1 MSDKSNHQGRAYEYA
16 WCLALEQKLSVFKK
30 VIVDKQNGFNAC
42 YRAYE
47 SLEKSLQER
56 YLESAKQGVLLL
68 LDCEPLLSEVI
79 GSSQN
84 GITLSLQKDKLGEI
98 GDIRDILIYFD
109 RFCIGLSIKHNHDA
123 LKHSRL
129 SKNLDF
135 GGKWLGVGVSQN
147 YKDTIKPLF
156 ERLENAKKEG
166 MLWRDFPNK
175 EQEIYAPLLQ
185 AFKKEVLRIDENK
198 KNKVPQKMVEY
209 LLGKY
214 DFYKAILLEREQK
227 TKLEAY
233 HFHNTLNRSVKN
245 KPKRIIPLSKLP
257 TRMIYFDFKPKS
269 FNTLELVLDEGWSFS
284 LRIHNASSR
293 VEPSLKFD
301 IKLLSK
307 PESVAVFIVGFLGKQ
322 KSSILIKY

>member
-1 MSDKSNHQGRAYEYA
+1 MSDKSNNQGRAYEYA

-84 GITLSLQKDKLGEI
+84 EITLSLQKDKLGEI

-123 LKHSRL
+123 VKHSRL
-129 SKNLDF
+129 SKDLDF
-135 GGKWLGVGVSQN
+135 GEKWLGVGVSQN

-185 AFKKEVLRIDENK
+185 AFKKEILRIDGNK

-233 HFHNTLNRSVKN
+233 HFNNTLNRSVKN

-307 PESVAVFIVGFLGKQ
+307 PESVAVFIVGF
-322 KSSILIKY
+322 

>member
-1 MSDKSNHQGRAYEYA
+1 MSDKSNNQGRAYEYA
-16 WCLALEQKLSVFKK
+16 WFLALEQKLSVFKK

-68 LDCEPLLSEVI
+68 LDCEPLLSEI
-79 GSSQN
+79 IESSQN
-84 GITLSLQKDKLGEI
+84 EITLSLQKDKLGEI

-123 LKHSRL
+123 VKHSRL
-129 SKNLDF
+129 SKDLDF
-135 GGKWLGVGVSQN
+135 GKKWLGVGVSQN

-233 HFHNTLNRSVKN
+233 HFNNTLNRSMKN
-245 KPKRIIPLSKLP
+245 KPKKIIPLSKLP

-269 FNTLELVLDEGWSFS
+269 FNTLELILNEGWSFS

-301 IKLLSK
+301 IKLLSI
-307 PESVAVFIVGFLGKQ
+307 PVSVAVFIVGF
-322 KSSILIKY
+322 

>member
-1 MSDKSNHQGRAYEYA
+1 MSDKSNNQGRAYEYA

-30 VIVDKQNGFNAC
+30 VVVDKQNGFNAC

-68 LDCEPLLSEVI
+68 LDCEPLLSEAI

-84 GITLSLQKDKLGEI
+84 EITLSLQKDKLGEI
-98 GDIRDILIYFD
+98 GDVRDILIYFD

-123 LKHSRL
+123 VKHSRL
-129 SKNLDF
+129 SKDLDF
-135 GGKWLGVGVSQN
+135 GEKWLGVGVSQN

-156 ERLENAKKEG
+156 EKLENAKKEG

-185 AFKKEVLRIDENK
+185 AFKKEVLRIDGNK

-233 HFHNTLNRSVKN
+233 HFNNTLNRSVKN

-301 IKLLSK
+301 IKLLSI
-307 PESVAVFIVGFLGKQ
+307 PVSVAVFIVGF
-322 KSSILIKY
+322 

>member
-1 MSDKSNHQGRAYEYA
+1 MSDKSNNQGRAYEYA

-84 GITLSLQKDKLGEI
+84 EITLSLQKDKLGEI

-123 LKHSRL
+123 VKHSRL
-129 SKNLDF
+129 SKDLDF
-135 GGKWLGVGVSQN
+135 GKKWLGVGVSQN

-185 AFKKEVLRIDENK
+185 AFKKEILRIDGNK

-233 HFHNTLNRSVKN
+233 HFNNTLNRSVKN

-307 PESVAVFIVGFLGKQ
+307 PESVAVFIVGF
-322 KSSILIKY
+322 

>member
-1 MSDKSNHQGRAYEYA
+1 MSDKSNNQGRAYEYA

-84 GITLSLQKDKLGEI
+84 EITLSLQKDKLGEI
-98 GDIRDILIYFD
+98 GDVRDILIYFD

-123 LKHSRL
+123 VKHSRL
-129 SKNLDF
+129 SKDLDF
-135 GGKWLGVGVSQN
+135 GKKWLGVGVSQN

-185 AFKKEVLRIDENK
+185 AFKKEVLRIDEDK

-233 HFHNTLNRSVKN
+233 HFNNTLNRSMKN

-269 FNTLELVLDEGWSFS
+269 FNTLELVLNEGWSFS

-301 IKLLSK
+301 IKLLSI
-307 PESVAVFIVGFLGKQ
+307 PMSVAVFIVGF
-322 KSSILIKY
+322 

>member
-1 MSDKSNHQGRAYEYA
+1 MSDKSNNQGRAYEYA

-47 SLEKSLQER
+47 SLEKSLQDR

-123 LKHSRL
+123 VKHSRL
-129 SKNLDF
+129 SKDLDF
-135 GGKWLGVGVSQN
+135 GKKWLGVGVSQN

-156 ERLENAKKEG
+156 EKLENAKKEG

-185 AFKKEVLRIDENK
+185 AFKKEVLRIDKNK

-233 HFHNTLNRSVKN
+233 HFNNTLNRSVKN

-307 PESVAVFIVGFLGKQ
+307 PESVAVFIVGF
-322 KSSILIKY
+322 

>member
-1 MSDKSNHQGRAYEYA
+1 MSDKSNNQGRAYEYA

-30 VIVDKQNGFNAC
+30 VVVDKQNGFNAAN
-42 YRAYE
+42 RAYE

-84 GITLSLQKDKLGEI
+84 EITLSLQKDKLGEI
-98 GDIRDILIYFD
+98 GDVRDILIYFD

-129 SKNLDF
+129 SKDLDF
-135 GGKWLGVGVSQN
+135 GKKWLGVGVSQN

-166 MLWRDFPNK
+166 MLWRNFPNK

-233 HFHNTLNRSVKN
+233 HFNNTLNRSVKN

-307 PESVAVFIVGFLGKQ
+307 PESVAVFIVGF
-322 KSSILIKY
+322 

>member
-1 MSDKSNHQGRAYEYA
+1 MSDKSNNQGRAYEYA

-84 GITLSLQKDKLGEI
+84 EITLSLQKDKLGEI

-129 SKNLDF
+129 SKDLDF
-135 GGKWLGVGVSQN
+135 GEKWLGVGVSQN

-245 KPKRIIPLSKLP
+245 RPKRIIPLSKLP

-307 PESVAVFIVGFLGKQ
+307 PESVAVFIVGF
-322 KSSILIKY
+322 

>member
-1 MSDKSNHQGRAYEYA
+1 MSNKSNNQGRAYEYA

-79 GSSQN
+79 GSWQN
-84 GITLSLQKDKLGEI
+84 EITLSLQKDKLGEI

-123 LKHSRL
+123 VKHSRL
-129 SKNLDF
+129 SKDLDF
-135 GGKWLGVGVSQN
+135 GEKWLGVRVSQN

-185 AFKKEVLRIDENK
+185 AFKKEILRIDENK

-214 DFYKAILLEREQK
+214 DFYKVILLEREQK

-233 HFHNTLNRSVKN
+233 HFNNTLNRSVKN
-245 KPKRIIPLSKLP
+245 KPKKIIPLSKLP

-269 FNTLELVLDEGWSFS
+269 FNTLELVLNEGWSFS

-301 IKLLSK
+301 IKLLSI
-307 PESVAVFIVGFLGKQ
+307 PVSVAVFIVEF
-322 KSSILIKY
+322 

>member
-1 MSDKSNHQGRAYEYA
+1 MSDKSNNQGRAYEYA

-30 VIVDKQNGFNAC
+30 VVVDKQNGFNAC

-84 GITLSLQKDKLGEI
+84 EITLSLQKDKLGEI
-98 GDIRDILIYFD
+98 GDVRDILIYFD
-109 RFCIGLSIKHNHDA
+109 RFYIGLSIKHNHDA
-123 LKHSRL
+123 VKHSRL

-135 GGKWLGVGVSQN
+135 GEKWLGVGVSQN

-156 ERLENAKKEG
+156 EKLENAKKEG

-214 DFYKAILLEREQK
+214 DFYKAILLEKKQK

-307 PESVAVFIVGFLGKQ
+307 PESVAVFIVGF
-322 KSSILIKY
+322 

>member
-1 MSDKSNHQGRAYEYA
+1 MSDKSNNQGRAYEYA

-47 SLEKSLQER
+47 SLEKSLQDR

-79 GSSQN
+79 GSWQN
-84 GITLSLQKDKLGEI
+84 EITLSLQKDKLGEI
-98 GDIRDILIYFD
+98 GDVRDILIYFD

-123 LKHSRL
+123 IKHSRL
-129 SKNLDF
+129 SKDLDF
-135 GGKWLGVGVSQN
+135 GEKWLGVRVSQN

-156 ERLENAKKEG
+156 EKLENAKKEG

-233 HFHNTLNRSVKN
+233 HFNNTLNRSVKN

-307 PESVAVFIVGFLGKQ
+307 PESVAVFIVGF
-322 KSSILIKY
+322 

>member
-1 MSDKSNHQGRAYEYA
+1 MSDKSNNQGRAYEYA

-42 YRAYE
+42 YKAYE
-47 SLEKSLQER
+47 NLEKSLQER

-79 GSSQN
+79 KSSQN
-84 GITLSLQKDKLGEI
+84 EITLSLQKDKLGEI

-109 RFCIGLSIKHNHDA
+109 KFCIGLSIKHNHDA

-135 GGKWLGVGVSQN
+135 GEKWLGVGVSQN

-233 HFHNTLNRSVKN
+233 HFNNTLNRSVKN

-269 FNTLELVLDEGWSFS
+269 FNTLELVLNEGWSFS

-307 PESVAVFIVGFLGKQ
+307 PESVAVFIVGF
-322 KSSILIKY
+322 

>member
-1 MSDKSNHQGRAYEYA
+1 MSDKNNNQGRAYEYA

-30 VIVDKQNGFNAC
+30 VIVDKQNGFNAAN
-42 YRAYE
+42 RAYE

-68 LDCEPLLSEVI
+68 LDCEPLLREVI

-84 GITLSLQKDKLGEI
+84 EITLSLQKDKLGEI

-123 LKHSRL
+123 VKHSRL
-129 SKNLDF
+129 SKDLDF
-135 GGKWLGVGVSQN
+135 GEKWLGVGVSQN

-156 ERLENAKKEG
+156 EKLENAKKEG

-185 AFKKEVLRIDENK
+185 AFKKEVLRIDGNK

-233 HFHNTLNRSVKN
+233 HFNNTLNRSVKN

-301 IKLLSK
+301 IKLLSI
-307 PESVAVFIVGFLGKQ
+307 PVSVAVFIVGF
-322 KSSILIKY
+322 

>member
-1 MSDKSNHQGRAYEYA
+1 MSDKSNNQGRAYEYA

-98 GDIRDILIYFD
+98 GDVRDILIYFD
-109 RFCIGLSIKHNHDA
+109 RFCIGLSIKHNHDV

-129 SKNLDF
+129 SKDLDF
-135 GGKWLGVGVSQN
+135 GEKWLGVGVSQN

-185 AFKKEVLRIDENK
+185 AFKKEVLRIDEDE

-269 FNTLELVLDEGWSFS
+269 FNTLELVLNEGWSFS

-307 PESVAVFIVGFLGKQ
+307 PESVAVFIVGF
-322 KSSILIKY
+322 

>member
-1 MSDKSNHQGRAYEYA
+1 MSNKSNNQGRAYEYA
-16 WCLALEQKLSVFKK
+16 WCLALEQKLSVLKK

-68 LDCEPLLSEVI
+68 LDCEPLLSEI
-79 GSSQN
+79 IESSQN
-84 GITLSLQKDKLGEI
+84 EITLSLQKDKLGEI

-123 LKHSRL
+123 VKHSRL
-129 SKNLDF
+129 SKDLDF
-135 GGKWLGVGVSQN
+135 GKKWLGVRVSQN

-185 AFKKEVLRIDENK
+185 AFKKEVLRIDENE

-233 HFHNTLNRSVKN
+233 HFNNTLNRSVKN
-245 KPKRIIPLSKLP
+245 KPKKIIPLSKLP

-269 FNTLELVLDEGWSFS
+269 FNTLELVLNEGWSFS

-307 PESVAVFIVGFLGKQ
+307 PESVAVFIVGF
-322 KSSILIKY
+322 

>member
-1 MSDKSNHQGRAYEYA
+1 MSDKSNNQGRAYEYA

-30 VIVDKQNGFNAC
+30 VIVDKQNGFNAAN
-42 YRAYE
+42 RAYE
-47 SLEKSLQER
+47 SLEKSLQDR

-84 GITLSLQKDKLGEI
+84 EITLSLQKDKLGEI

-123 LKHSRL
+123 IKHSRL
-129 SKNLDF
+129 SKDLDF
-135 GGKWLGVGVSQN
+135 GEKWLGVGVSQN

-214 DFYKAILLEREQK
+214 DFYKAILLERKQK

-307 PESVAVFIVGFLGKQ
+307 PESVAVFIVGF
-322 KSSILIKY
+322 

>member
-1 MSDKSNHQGRAYEYA
+1 MSDKSNNQGRAYEYA

-30 VIVDKQNGFNAC
+30 VIVDKQNGFNAAN
-42 YRAYE
+42 RAYE

-84 GITLSLQKDKLGEI
+84 EITLSLQKDKLGEI

-123 LKHSRL
+123 VKHSRL
-129 SKNLDF
+129 SKDLDF
-135 GGKWLGVGVSQN
+135 GKKWLGVGVSQN

-185 AFKKEVLRIDENK
+185 AFKKEILRIDENK

-233 HFHNTLNRSVKN
+233 HFNNTLNRSVKN

-307 PESVAVFIVGFLGKQ
+307 PESVAVFIVGF
-322 KSSILIKY
+322 

>member
-1 MSDKSNHQGRAYEYA
+1 MSDKSNNQGRAYEYA

-98 GDIRDILIYFD
+98 GDVRDILIYFD

-123 LKHSRL
+123 IKHSRL
-129 SKNLDF
+129 SKDLDF
-135 GGKWLGVGVSQN
+135 GEKWLGVGVSQN

-307 PESVAVFIVGFLGKQ
+307 PESVAVFIVGF
-322 KSSILIKY
+322 

>member
-1 MSDKSNHQGRAYEYA
+1 MSDKSNNQGRAYEYA
-16 WCLALEQKLSVFKK
+16 WCLALEQKLSIFKK

-47 SLEKSLQER
+47 SLEKSLQDR

-79 GSSQN
+79 GSWQN
-84 GITLSLQKDKLGEI
+84 EITLSLQKDKLGEI

-129 SKNLDF
+129 SKDLDF
-135 GGKWLGVGVSQN
+135 GKKWLGVGVSQN

-233 HFHNTLNRSVKN
+233 HFNNTLNRNVKN

-284 LRIHNASSR
+284 LRIHNASSK

-301 IKLLSK
+301 IKLLSI
-307 PESVAVFIVGFLGKQ
+307 PESVAVFIVGF
-322 KSSILIKY
+322 

>member
-1 MSDKSNHQGRAYEYA
+1 MSNKSNNQGRAYEYA
-16 WCLALEQKLSVFKK
+16 WCLALEQKLSVLKK
-30 VIVDKQNGFNAC
+30 VIVDKQNGFNAAN
-42 YRAYE
+42 RAYE

-68 LDCEPLLSEVI
+68 LDCEPLLSEII
-79 GSSQN
+79 GSLQN
-84 GITLSLQKDKLGEI
+84 EITLSLQKDKLGEI

-109 RFCIGLSIKHNHDA
+109 RFCIGLSIKHNHEA
-123 LKHSRL
+123 IKHSRL
-129 SKNLDF
+129 SKDLDF
-135 GGKWLGVGVSQN
+135 GEKWLGVRVSQN

-233 HFHNTLNRSVKN
+233 HFNNTLNRSVKN

-269 FNTLELVLDEGWSFS
+269 FNILELVLNEGWSFS

-307 PESVAVFIVGFLGKQ
+307 PESVAVFIVGF
-322 KSSILIKY
+322 

>member
-1 MSDKSNHQGRAYEYA
+1 MSDKSNNQGRAYEYA
-16 WCLALEQKLSVFKK
+16 WCLALEQKLSVLKK

-68 LDCEPLLSEVI
+68 LDCEPLLSEII

-84 GITLSLQKDKLGEI
+84 EITLSLQKDKLGEI

-123 LKHSRL
+123 VKHSRL
-129 SKNLDF
+129 SKDLDF
-135 GGKWLGVGVSQN
+135 GEKWLGVRVSQN

-185 AFKKEVLRIDENK
+185 AFKKEILRIDENK

-227 TKLEAY
+227 TKLETY
-233 HFHNTLNRSVKN
+233 HFNNTLNRSVKN
-245 KPKRIIPLSKLP
+245 KPKKIIPLSKLP

-269 FNTLELVLDEGWSFS
+269 FNTLELVLNEGWSFS
-284 LRIHNASSR
+284 LRIHNASSK

-307 PESVAVFIVGFLGKQ
+307 PESVAVFIVGF
-322 KSSILIKY
+322 

>member
-1 MSDKSNHQGRAYEYA
+1 MSDKSNNQGRAYEYA

-30 VIVDKQNGFNAC
+30 VVVDKQNGFNAC

-84 GITLSLQKDKLGEI
+84 EITLSLQKDKLGEV

-109 RFCIGLSIKHNHDA
+109 KFCIGLSIKHNHDTV
-123 LKHSRL
+123 KHSRL
-129 SKNLDF
+129 SKDLDF
-135 GGKWLGVGVSQN
+135 GEKWLGVRVSQN

-185 AFKKEVLRIDENK
+185 AFKKEVLRIDEDK
-198 KNKVPQKMVEY
+198 KNKVLQKMVEY

-233 HFHNTLNRSVKN
+233 HFNNTLNRSVKN

-269 FNTLELVLDEGWSFS
+269 FNTLELVLNEGWSFS

-307 PESVAVFIVGFLGKQ
+307 PESVAVFIVGF
-322 KSSILIKY
+322 

>member
-1 MSDKSNHQGRAYEYA
+1 MSNKSNNQGRAYEYA
-16 WCLALEQKLSVFKK
+16 WCLALEQKLSVLKK

-68 LDCEPLLSEVI
+68 LDCEPLLSEI
-79 GSSQN
+79 IDNSQN
-84 GITLSLQKDKLGEI
+84 EITLSLQKDKLGEI
-98 GDIRDILIYFD
+98 GDVRDILIDFD
-109 RFCIGLSIKHNHDA
+109 RFCIGLSIKHNHNA
-123 LKHSRL
+123 VKHSRL
-129 SKNLDF
+129 SKDLDF
-135 GGKWLGVGVSQN
+135 GGKWLGVRVSQN

-209 LLGKY
+209 LLGRY

-233 HFHNTLNRSVKN
+233 HFNNTLNRSVKN

-301 IKLLSK
+301 IKLLSI
-307 PESVAVFIVGFLGKQ
+307 PVSVAVFIVGF
-322 KSSILIKY
+322 

>member
-1 MSDKSNHQGRAYEYA
+1 MSNKSNNQGRAYEYA
-16 WCLALEQKLSVFKK
+16 WCLALEQKLSVLKK

-84 GITLSLQKDKLGEI
+84 EITLSLQKDKLGEI

-123 LKHSRL
+123 VKHSRL
-129 SKNLDF
+129 SKDLDF
-135 GGKWLGVGVSQN
+135 GEKWLGVRVSQH

-233 HFHNTLNRSVKN
+233 HFNNTLNRSVKN

-269 FNTLELVLDEGWSFS
+269 FNTLELVLNEGWSFS
-284 LRIHNASSR
+284 LRIHNASSK

-301 IKLLSK
+301 IKLLSI
-307 PESVAVFIVGFLGKQ
+307 PVSVAVFIVEF
-322 KSSILIKY
+322 

>member
-47 SLEKSLQER
+47 SLEKSLQDR

-79 GSSQN
+79 ESSQN
-84 GITLSLQKDKLGEI
+84 EIVLSLQKDKLGEI

-123 LKHSRL
+123 IKHSRL
-129 SKNLDF
+129 SKDLDF

-233 HFHNTLNRSVKN
+233 HFHNTLNRSMKN

-269 FNTLELVLDEGWSFS
+269 FNTLELVLNEGWSFS
-284 LRIHNASSR
+284 LRIHNASSK

-307 PESVAVFIVGFLGKQ
+307 PESVAVFIVGF
-322 KSSILIKY
+322 

>member
-1 MSDKSNHQGRAYEYA
+1 MSDKSNNQGRAYEYA

-79 GSSQN
+79 GSLQN
-84 GITLSLQKDKLGEI
+84 EITLSLQKDKLGEM

-109 RFCIGLSIKHNHDA
+109 RFCIGLSIKHNHEA
-123 LKHSRL
+123 IKHSRL
-129 SKNLDF
+129 SKDLDF
-135 GGKWLGVGVSQN
+135 GEKWLGVRVSQN

-185 AFKKEVLRIDENK
+185 AFKKEVLRINENK
-198 KNKVPQKMVEY
+198 NNKVPQKMVEY

-233 HFHNTLNRSVKN
+233 HFNHTLNRSVKN

-257 TRMIYFDFKPKS
+257 TRMVYFDFKPKS
-269 FNTLELVLDEGWSFS
+269 FNTLELVLNEGWSFS

-301 IKLLSK
+301 IKLLSI
-307 PESVAVFIVGFLGKQ
+307 PVSVAVFIVGF
-322 KSSILIKY
+322 

>member
-1 MSDKSNHQGRAYEYA
+1 MSDKSNNQGRAYEYA

-47 SLEKSLQER
+47 SLEKSLQDR

-79 GSSQN
+79 GSWQN
-84 GITLSLQKDKLGEI
+84 EITLSLQKDKLGEI

-123 LKHSRL
+123 VKHSRL
-129 SKNLDF
+129 SKDLDF
-135 GGKWLGVGVSQN
+135 GKKWLGVGVSQN

-166 MLWRDFPNK
+166 MLWRDFLNK

-233 HFHNTLNRSVKN
+233 HFNNTLNRSVKN

-269 FNTLELVLDEGWSFS
+269 FNTLELVLNEGWSFS

-301 IKLLSK
+301 IKLLSI
-307 PESVAVFIVGFLGKQ
+307 PVSVAVFIVGF
-322 KSSILIKY
+322 

>member
-84 GITLSLQKDKLGEI
+84 EITLSLQKDKLGEI
-98 GDIRDILIYFD
+98 GDVRDILIYFD

-135 GGKWLGVGVSQN
+135 GEKWLGVGVSQN

-307 PESVAVFIVGFLGKQ
+307 PESVAVFIVGF
-322 KSSILIKY
+322 

>member
-1 MSDKSNHQGRAYEYA
+1 MSDKSNNQGRAYEYA

-47 SLEKSLQER
+47 NLEKSLQER

-84 GITLSLQKDKLGEI
+84 EITLSLQKDKLGEI
-98 GDIRDILIYFD
+98 GDVRDILIYFD

-123 LKHSRL
+123 VKHSRL
-129 SKNLDF
+129 SKDLDF
-135 GGKWLGVGVSQN
+135 GEKWLGVGVSQN

-156 ERLENAKKEG
+156 EKLENAKKEG

-301 IKLLSK
+301 IKLLSI
-307 PESVAVFIVGFLGKQ
+307 PVSVAVFIVGF
-322 KSSILIKY
+322 

>member
-1 MSDKSNHQGRAYEYA
+1 MSNKSNNQGRAYEYA

-84 GITLSLQKDKLGEI
+84 EITLSLQKDKLGEI

-135 GGKWLGVGVSQN
+135 GEKWLGVGVSQN

-233 HFHNTLNRSVKN
+233 HFNNTLNRSVKN

-307 PESVAVFIVGFLGKQ
+307 PESVAVFIVGF
-322 KSSILIKY
+322 

>member
-1 MSDKSNHQGRAYEYA
+1 MSDKSNNQGRAYEYA

-56 YLESAKQGVLLL
+56 YLESTKQGVLLL

-84 GITLSLQKDKLGEI
+84 EITLSLQKDKLGEI

-123 LKHSRL
+123 VKHSRL
-129 SKNLDF
+129 SKDLDF
-135 GGKWLGVGVSQN
+135 GEKWLGVGVSQN
-147 YKDTIKPLF
+147 YKETIKPLF
-156 ERLENAKKEG
+156 KKLENAKKEG

-233 HFHNTLNRSVKN
+233 HFHNTLNLSVKN
-245 KPKRIIPLSKLP
+245 KPKIIIPLSKLP

-307 PESVAVFIVGFLGKQ
+307 PESVAVFIVGF
-322 KSSILIKY
+322 

>member
-1 MSDKSNHQGRAYEYA
+1 MSDKSNNQGRAYEYA

-84 GITLSLQKDKLGEI
+84 EITLSLQKDKLGEI

-123 LKHSRL
+123 VKHSRL
-129 SKNLDF
+129 SKDLDF
-135 GGKWLGVGVSQN
+135 GEKWLGVGVSQN
-147 YKDTIKPLF
+147 YKETIKPLF
-156 ERLENAKKEG
+156 KKLENAKKEG

-233 HFHNTLNRSVKN
+233 HFHNTLNLSVKN

-307 PESVAVFIVGFLGKQ
+307 PESVAVFIVGF
-322 KSSILIKY
+322 

>member
-1 MSDKSNHQGRAYEYA
+1 MSDKSNNQGRAYEYA

-84 GITLSLQKDKLGEI
+84 EITLSLQKDKLGEM

-129 SKNLDF
+129 SKDLDF
-135 GGKWLGVGVSQN
+135 GKKWLGVGVSQN

-233 HFHNTLNRSVKN
+233 HFHNTLNHSVKN

-269 FNTLELVLDEGWSFS
+269 FNTLELVLNEGWSFS

-301 IKLLSK
+301 IKLLSI
-307 PESVAVFIVGFLGKQ
+307 PVSVAVFIVGF
-322 KSSILIKY
+322 

>member
-1 MSDKSNHQGRAYEYA
+1 MSDKSNNQGRAYEYA

-79 GSSQN
+79 ESSQN

-129 SKNLDF
+129 SKDLDF
-135 GGKWLGVGVSQN
+135 GEKWLGVGVSQN

-156 ERLENAKKEG
+156 EKLENAKKEG

-185 AFKKEVLRIDENK
+185 AFKKEILRIDENK

-233 HFHNTLNRSVKN
+233 HFNNTLNRSVKN

-307 PESVAVFIVGFLGKQ
+307 PESVAVFIVGF
-322 KSSILIKY
+322 

>member
-1 MSDKSNHQGRAYEYA
+1 MSNKSNNQGRAYEYA

-135 GGKWLGVGVSQN
+135 GEKWLGVGVSQN

-233 HFHNTLNRSVKN
+233 HFNNTLNRSVKN

-269 FNTLELVLDEGWSFS
+269 FNTLELVLNEGWSFS
-284 LRIHNASSR
+284 LRIHNASSK

-307 PESVAVFIVGFLGKQ
+307 PESVAVFIVGF
-322 KSSILIKY
+322 

>member
-1 MSDKSNHQGRAYEYA
+1 MSNKSNNQGRAYEYA
-16 WCLALEQKLSVFKK
+16 WCLALEQKLSVLKK

-42 YRAYE
+42 HRAYE

-84 GITLSLQKDKLGEI
+84 EITLSLQKDKLGEI

-123 LKHSRL
+123 VKHSRL
-129 SKNLDF
+129 SKDLDF
-135 GGKWLGVGVSQN
+135 GEKWLGVRVSQN

-185 AFKKEVLRIDENK
+185 AFKKEILRIDENK

-233 HFHNTLNRSVKN
+233 HFHNTLNHSVKN

-307 PESVAVFIVGFLGKQ
+307 PESVAVFIVGF
-322 KSSILIKY
+322 

>member
-84 GITLSLQKDKLGEI
+84 EITLSLQKDKLGEI
-98 GDIRDILIYFD
+98 GDVQDILIYFD

-135 GGKWLGVGVSQN
+135 GEKWLGVGVSQN

-269 FNTLELVLDEGWSFS
+269 FNTLELVLNEGWSFS

-307 PESVAVFIVGFLGKQ
+307 PESVAVFIVGF
-322 KSSILIKY
+322 

>member
-1 MSDKSNHQGRAYEYA
+1 MSDKSNNQGRAYEYA

-47 SLEKSLQER
+47 SLEKSLQDR

-68 LDCEPLLSEVI
+68 LDCEPLLNEVI
-79 GSSQN
+79 ESSQN
-84 GITLSLQKDKLGEI
+84 EITLSLQKDKLGEI

-123 LKHSRL
+123 VKHSRL
-129 SKNLDF
+129 SKDLDF
-135 GGKWLGVGVSQN
+135 GKKWLGVGVSQN

-233 HFHNTLNRSVKN
+233 HFNNTLNRSVKN

-307 PESVAVFIVGFLGKQ
+307 PESVAVFIVGF
-322 KSSILIKY
+322 

>member
-1 MSDKSNHQGRAYEYA
+1 MSDKSNNQGRAYEYA

-84 GITLSLQKDKLGEI
+84 EITLSLQKDKLGEI
-98 GDIRDILIYFD
+98 GDVRDILIYFD

-123 LKHSRL
+123 VKHSRL
-129 SKNLDF
+129 SKDLDF
-135 GGKWLGVGVSQN
+135 GEKWLGVGVSQN

-156 ERLENAKKEG
+156 EKLENAKKEG

-214 DFYKAILLEREQK
+214 DFYKAILLEKKQK

-307 PESVAVFIVGFLGKQ
+307 PESVAVFIVGF
-322 KSSILIKY
+322 

>member
-1 MSDKSNHQGRAYEYA
+1 MSNKSNNQGRAYEYA
-16 WCLALEQKLSVFKK
+16 WCLALEQKLSVLKK

-84 GITLSLQKDKLGEI
+84 EITLSLQKDKLGEI

-123 LKHSRL
+123 VKHSRL
-129 SKNLDF
+129 SKDLDF
-135 GGKWLGVGVSQN
+135 GEKWLGVRVSQN

-185 AFKKEVLRIDENK
+185 AFKKEVLRIDENE

-233 HFHNTLNRSVKN
+233 HFNNTLNRSVKN

-269 FNTLELVLDEGWSFS
+269 FNTLELVLNEGWSFS

-301 IKLLSK
+301 IRLLSK
-307 PESVAVFIVGFLGKQ
+307 PESVAVFIVGF
-322 KSSILIKY
+322 